1 MIKNILRFFSSGQD
15 ASPIEDSQQVD
26 CLYKKCRLS
35 ILMSITI
42 GYGFYYT
49 CRLAL
54 SVVKKPLIDNGIF
67 TVEELGTIGSAIFYG
82 YAFGKLANGFL
93 ADHANVRKLFSTGLL
108 LSALVNLLVGVFPIY
123 WLIVALWG
131 LNGWFQA
138 FGAPSSIISLSN
150 WFSNRERGQYYG
162 IWSSS
167 HSIGEGIT
175 FVLTAALVSC
185 WGWRAGFVG
194 PGIMAIVVA
203 FLLYA
208 FMRDRPRTVGLPPVA
223 DWKNDHG
230 VPVQDAGTAAGDE
243 HRRKIS
249 LQLSVLKRPALWV
262 LALASASMYINRY
275 AVNSWGILYLQE
287 AKGYSLIEAGS
298 VLGLN
303 TIAGIL
309 GCIAYGFI
317 SDKLFNSRR
326 PPVTL
331 IFGLIQFISLCI
343 IFLSPFSGKMI
354 LTISFMVYGFTLSGL
369 LAVIGG
375 LFAVDIMPKQVSG
388 AVCGFIGISSYLGA
402 ALQENISSYLIAGG
416 VEIIDGVKHYD
427 FSQAVIFWISSS
439 VISMILAATLW
450 KIKAAD

>member
-1 MIKNILRFFSSGQD
+1 MIKKILRFFSSGQD

-26 CLYKKCRLS
+26 SLYKKCRLS

-203 FLLYA
+203 FFALCFYA
-208 FMRDRPRTVGLPPVA
+208 GQAPDSGTAPCGGLEKRPRYPLAGYRDRGR
-223 DWKNDHG
+223 
-230 VPVQDAGTAAGDE
+230 
-243 HRRKIS
+243 
-249 LQLSVLKRPALWV
+249 
-262 LALASASMYINRY
+262 
-275 AVNSWGILYLQE
+275 
-287 AKGYSLIEAGS
+287 
-298 VLGLN
+298 
-303 TIAGIL
+303 
-309 GCIAYGFI
+309 
-317 SDKLFNSRR
+317 
-326 PPVTL
+326 
-331 IFGLIQFISLCI
+331 
-343 IFLSPFSGKMI
+343 
-354 LTISFMVYGFTLSGL
+354 
-369 LAVIGG
+369 
-375 LFAVDIMPKQVSG
+375 
-388 AVCGFIGISSYLGA
+388 
-402 ALQENISSYLIAGG
+402 
-416 VEIIDGVKHYD
+416 
-427 FSQAVIFWISSS
+427 
-439 VISMILAATLW
+439 
-450 KIKAAD
+450 